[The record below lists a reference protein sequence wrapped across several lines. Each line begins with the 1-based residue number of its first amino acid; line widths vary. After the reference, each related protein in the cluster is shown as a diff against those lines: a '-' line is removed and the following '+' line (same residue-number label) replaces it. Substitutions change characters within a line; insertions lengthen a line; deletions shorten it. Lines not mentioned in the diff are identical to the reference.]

1 MKKRYKKPRTVELVR
16 STYQPTKAE
25 LKEDLRADA
34 TMDEIGSALVQPVN
48 VRWIDKPRNRN
59 AEGGFAGLASPPW
72 VGGREQRRQ
81 GEGESSGA
89 PADGEVTRDY
99 VLRRSVKRPRLS
111 KVDRGFW
118 GRCCMNAGNSLI
130 PLILRFCPKN
140 VTC

>member
-1 MKKRYKKPRTVELVR
+1 MVWQVKKRYKKPRTVELVR

-25 LKEDLRADA
+25 LKEDLRVDA

-48 VRWIDKPRNRN
+48 VRWIDKPRNRH
-59 AEGGFAGLASPPW
+59 AEGGFADLASPPW

-99 VLRRSVKRPRLS
+99 LHGAVVECGDPDHGMVVLRKKSIQRPLACRS
-111 KVDRGFW
+111 
-118 GRCCMNAGNSLI
+118 
-130 PLILRFCPKN
+130 
-140 VTC
+140 